1 MNVPARQQKR
11 FLNYN
16 PTLHVRN
23 KIVDALNETLPELF
37 KIIMQTYD
45 LMYGRTPGEY
55 KPTIKFG
62 EYASPDFGT
71 TVDTVGKAKQ
81 YGIMSIETSVD
92 QLYGDTWTE
101 EEKEAEVEKLKAEQ
115 GIQDMKEPA
124 VNMTAGDFHA
134 DLEGGESDE
143 GKSRTANVQDEPQ
156 GVPGTTPSSKGAG
169 TNGNLRGGES

>member
-1 MNVPARQQKR
+1 M
-11 FLNYN
+11 
-16 PTLHVRN
+16 
-23 KIVDALNETLPELF
+23 NETLPELF
-37 KIIMQTYD
+37 KLIMQTYD

-55 KPTIKFG
+55 EPTVKFG

-115 GIQDMKEPA
+115 GIQDMEEPA
-124 VNMTAGDFHA
+124 VNMTADDFHI
-134 DLEGGESDE
+134 DLEGGENDE
-143 GKSRTANVQDEPQ
+143 GKSRTTNVQNEPQ
-156 GVPGTTPSSKGAG
+156 GVPGTSSNSKGAG
-169 TNGNLRGGES
+169 TDRNLRGGES